1 MKPDQEQIY
10 WQPNQDAAAQ
20 PTPLPE
26 LPSQPVSQVP
36 TEAPQTPLPEV
47 QAATQPEVQP
57 LAAPTPVPQPE
68 QEVYDEDD
76 DSVIAVDE
84 PITWQASEYVHHD
97 KQAIWYIALIG
108 ITVALLALAI
118 FMKAWTFAA
127 LVVALGVGVGVLAGR
142 PPHTARYTLS
152 ESGLRVDEKSFAYHD
167 FRSFGVIQEDAF
179 ASVVLIPTKRFMPAV
194 NIYFP
199 TEMGEQIV
207 DILGS
212 FLPMEQIE
220 LDFVEKL
227 ARKLHF

>member
-26 LPSQPVSQVP
+26 IPSQPVAPVP
-36 TEAPQTPLPEV
+36 TDTPPAPLPV
-47 QAATQPEVQP
+47 VQP
-57 LAAPTPVPQPE
+57 AAQPAPEPAPLSQPE
-68 QEVYDEDD
+68 QEVFDEDSD
-76 DSVIAVDE
+76 GVIAADE

-97 KQAIWYIALIG
+97 KQAIWYVALIG
-108 ITVALLALAI
+108 VTIALLALAI

-127 LVVALGVGVGVLAGR
+127 LIVALGVGIGVLAGR

-152 ESGLRVDEKSFAYHD
+152 ESGLRVNEKNFAYHD

-220 LDFVEKL
+220 LDLVEKI